1 MKKLLQA
8 IAARFGF
15 GPMTTDKAIAGIA
28 QTIARLEEIAE
39 REMAA
44 RQAAFDA
51 EANAKKEQERAEAAA
66 ARAYRIASRLDE
78 LVGA

>member
-1 MKKLLQA
+1 MKKLILA

-15 GPMTTDKAIAGIA
+15 GPMTTDKAISDIA
-28 QTIARLEEIAE
+28 KTIARLEEIAE

-44 RQAAFDA
+44 SQAAFDA
-51 EANAKKEQERAEAAA
+51 EAAAKKKQERAEAAA

-78 LVGA
+78 LVWA